1 LGKTVIELRSDTFT
15 TPTPEMRRAMAEA
28 EVGNDAFGEDP
39 TTNRL
44 QSLAASLM
52 GKEAGLYTPSG
63 RMANQIAIRV
73 LSHPGTEVLCPE
85 RAHVYRYEDA
95 SGGMNSGVQMH
106 PLWDVPTGIERAI
119 EGVTHHLPKPSVLV
133 LENTYMAASGA
144 PLDAAEMRE
153 LCNRAH
159 AGGLKVHLDGA
170 RIWNAALAVGAPP
183 KELVAET
190 DTVMF
195 CFSKGL
201 GAPVGSVLCGPA
213 DVIDEARAERG
224 RFGGG
229 MCQSGVVAAACLV
242 ALETMVD
249 RLADDHAR
257 AHRLADAL
265 AARWPGSI
273 DPAHVRTNIVC
284 ADATRLPDNFVE
296 RLARLGVLTTTIDPR
311 TVRLVTHKDVND
323 DDIDQT
329 IKAFD
334 ALGSS

>member
-1 LGKTVIELRSDTFT
+1 MIELRSDTFT

-28 EVGNDAFGEDP
+28 EVGNDTFGEDP
-39 TTNRL
+39 TVNRL

-63 RMANQIAIRV
+63 RMANQIAMR
-73 LSHPGTEVLCPE
+73 LLAKPGTEVLCPE

-95 SGGMNSGVQMH
+95 SAGQNNGAQMH
-106 PLWDVPTGIERAI
+106 PLWDVPTGVQNAI
-119 EGVTHHLPKPSVLV
+119 EGVAHHLPKPSVLI

-144 PLDAAEMRE
+144 PLAVAEMRE
-153 LCNRAH
+153 LCDRAH

-170 RIWNAALAVGAPP
+170 RIWNAALAVGASP
-183 KELVAET
+183 KEIVAET
-190 DTVMF
+190 DTMMF

-201 GAPVGSVLCGPA
+201 GAPVGSMLCGPA
-213 DVIDEARAERG
+213 DLIDEARTQRS

-229 MCQSGVVAAACLV
+229 MCQAGVIAAAAIV

-257 AHRLADAL
+257 ARAIADAM
-265 AARWPGSI
+265 ASRWPGSV
-273 DPAHVRTNIVC
+273 DPNTIRTNIVC
-284 ADATRLPDNFVE
+284 ADTARLPHDFVN
-296 RLARLGVLTTTIDPR
+296 RLAQLGVLCATIDPR
-311 TVRLVTHKDVND
+311 TVRLVTHKDVTD
-323 DDIDQT
+323 DDIEQT

-334 ALGSS
+334 ALGDS